1 MTEAIRRALAELK
14 GRFGVPVVEPHP
26 KARLMEFLERSAWP
40 KVVPGALG
48 HPITKQEED
57 EILGYGR
64 DGF

>member
-1 MTEAIRRALAELK
+1 MTEWIRRALAELR
-14 GRFGVPVVEPHP
+14 GRLCVPVVQPHP
-26 KARLMEFLERSAWP
+26 KTRLMEFLERSVWP

-48 HPITKQEED
+48 RPIAKQEED

>member
-1 MTEAIRRALAELK
+1 
-14 GRFGVPVVEPHP
+14 
-26 KARLMEFLERSAWP
+26 MEFLERSVWP

-48 HPITKQEED
+48 RPIAKQEED